1 MASGTDRLG
10 LRVQESVA
18 QALILFTYAA
28 LAGWMRFGQRYRIE
42 ELRRVREEFMAL
54 VGREQGPF
62 LICAN
67 HLTLID
73 SLVLQ
78 WALASGW
85 RIAPRRRLF
94 PWNLPDKRNLAAR
107 WWWQVIGYLCKCIPV
122 VRNGTPEQTRQT
134 LDKVA
139 WLLTRGQSVV
149 IFPEG
154 GRSRVG
160 RVDTDSATYGVG
172 RILQAVPGTPVLC
185 VFLRGR
191 GQSAYSEYPARAES
205 FVVRQERITPA
216 TAAEGMRGAR
226 DLARQIVGRLSE
238 MENQYFA
245 DASVDR

>member
-1 MASGTDRLG
+1 MASGTVRLG
-10 LRVQESVA
+10 LQVQELVA
-18 QALILFTYAA
+18 QGLILVTYAA
-28 LAGWMRFGQRYRIE
+28 LATWLRFGQRYRIE
-42 ELRRVREEFMAL
+42 DLQRVRAEFLAL
-54 VGREQGPF
+54 VGRDRGPL

-78 WALASGW
+78 WAMASGW

-94 PWNLPDKRNLAAR
+94 PWNLPDKRNLATR

-122 VRNGTPEQTRQT
+122 VRNATPDETRRT
-134 LDKVA
+134 LDKVT
-139 WLLTRGQSVV
+139 WLLRRGQSVV

-160 RVDTDSATYGVG
+160 KVDVDSATYGVG

-191 GQSAYSEYPARAES
+191 GQQAYSDYPAKGES

-216 TAAEGMRGAR
+216 TTADGMRGAR
-226 DLARQIVGRLSE
+226 DMARQIVGRLSE
-238 MENQYFA
+238 MEQRYFA
-245 DASVDR
+245 DASAGR